1 MMDIERTDIDR
12 AAAVFGE
19 YRDLLFSVAYRI
31 LGAAADAEDA
41 VQDAWLRWSAADR
54 SQVAD
59 PKAYLA
65 RIVSNVAMDRLR
77 SARAQRETYVGPWL
91 PEPILTAADVHD
103 AATAAETADSVSMAL
118 LVVLETLTPFERAVF
133 VLREAF
139 GFSHAEIARAV
150 DRSEDSVRQAAHR
163 AREHVQA
170 RRPGVRPDAARQRE
184 VTESFLAAA
193 AGGDINTLME
203 VLAPDV
209 TLWTDGG
216 GKVRQ
221 AMRPVTG
228 ASRVAIWFGG
238 VAARPYRGVSPSDM
252 SMELVELNGGPGIVF
267 SGGGVIIATL
277 SLDFDEAGQITA
289 IYNVANPD
297 KLNAVA
303 NRTIHPM
310 P

>member
-1 MMDIERTDIDR
+1 MTDIDR

-19 YRDLLFSVAYRI
+19 YRNLLFSVAYRI
-31 LGAAADAEDA
+31 LGSAADAEDA

-59 PKAYLA
+59 PKAYLG
-65 RIVSNVAMDRLR
+65 RIVSNVAMDQLR
-77 SARAQRETYVGPWL
+77 SVRAQRETYVGPWL
-91 PEPILTAADVHD
+91 PEPILTGSDTQDSGAS
-103 AATAAETADSVSMAL
+103 AEIADSVSMAL

-139 GFSHAEIARAV
+139 GFSHAEIAGAV
-150 DRSEDSVRQAAHR
+150 DRSEDAVRQAAHR

-184 VTESFLAAA
+184 VTQSFLAAA
-193 AGGDINTLME
+193 AGGDINRLMQM
-203 VLAPDV
+203 LAPDV

-221 AMRPVTG
+221 ARRPVSG
-228 ASRVAIWFGG
+228 AAHVARWFAGIAIQPYEG
-238 VAARPYRGVSPSDM
+238 VEPAEMTID
-252 SMELVELNGGPGIVF
+252 LVELNGAPGIVF
-267 SGGGVIIATL
+267 TGGGRVVSTL
-277 SLDFDEAGQITA
+277 TLDFDEAGRITG

-297 KLNAVA
+297 KLRAVTT
-303 NRTIHPM
+303 RTIHPM